1 MWCGRGRVNLLFDL
15 DGTLTDP
22 LPGIAR
28 SIQHAVVALG
38 GAPPEIDD
46 LKRFIGPPLR
56 ASLAELIGTTDRES
70 IVRAVEHYR
79 ERFARVGMFENAVYP
94 GIVEALQRLNL
105 AGHVMWVVTSKP
117 HVYANAI
124 VDHFRLRHFFRSVYG
139 SELDG
144 RLVDK
149 AELIRVVLEDEGL
162 VARETWMIGDRA
174 ADILGGKG
182 RGTRTAAVLWGY
194 GPEKELAAA
203 EPDAIVRTVD
213 ELTTV
218 IGLEP

>member
-1 MWCGRGRVNLLFDL
+1 MNVLFDL

-38 GAPPEIDD
+38 GEPPEIDD

-56 ASLAELIGTTDRES
+56 ASLAELLGTTDRES

-94 GIVEALQRLNL
+94 GIVYELERLAA
-105 AGHVMWVVTSKP
+105 AGHALWVVTSKP

-124 VDHFRLRHFFRSVYG
+124 VDHFNLRRFFRSVYG

-144 RLVDK
+144 RFVDK
-149 AELIRVVLEDEGL
+149 AELIHRVLQEEEL
-162 VARETWMIGDRA
+162 VASETWMIGDRA
-174 ADILGGKG
+174 ADVFGGKEQ
-182 RGTRTAAVLWGY
+182 GTRTAAVLWGY
-194 GPEKELAAA
+194 ASADELAAA
-203 EPDAIVRTVD
+203 APDVIVRAVG
-213 ELTTV
+213 ELAAAISTK
-218 IGLEP
+218 P